1 VQHDLVVMPQERPL
15 DGSVPAPPDEDV
27 GHLALVVAA
36 LAEGE
41 TELRRLSGGA
51 HVVAL
56 VDALRSLGV
65 SIETKSDGVTAVVG
79 RSLRGLADPLKPVF
93 CGGSAPT
100 LRRLSSVLA
109 AHPFR
114 TVLTVDPALPT
125 RGMAAVAA
133 ALRRRAAQIEGV
145 FAGGKAG
152 DIAAP
157 FTVGPLAV
165 DHALSGVEYDLSE
178 PRYDVKETLLL
189 SGLYADEATFVRE
202 TIVSRDHLE
211 RLLLALG
218 VPIDAA
224 GSIAAL
230 DPAAWNA
237 RIPAFSYD
245 VPGDIAAAAFLSS
258 AASLVPGSR
267 VCVRGVGLNP
277 TRTGL
282 MDLLRQMGG
291 AVETTA
297 QATCLGE
304 AEGIVCASY
313 APLRSTTMAEEL
325 LLRASDDVPALVA
338 LAARARGTT
347 EMVGVDDV
355 CAAAVLAGA
364 RGFEEA
370 QVVRATGDTSRADA
384 FVDVLRAFGVSAE
397 TFEGGLV
404 VQGRPDEPL
413 ASADIDARGDA
424 ARASLA
430 VLLALVARGTSR
442 IRGVDALAA
451 QFPRIV
457 GTLRALG
464 ADVRV
469 EPRD

>member
-1 VQHDLVVMPQERPL
+1 MV
-15 DGSVPAPPDEDV
+15 
-27 GHLALVVAA
+27 
-36 LAEGE
+36 
-41 TELRRLSGGA
+41 
-51 HVVAL
+51 
-56 VDALRSLGV
+56 
-65 SIETKSDGVTAVVG
+65 
-79 RSLRGLADPLKPVF
+79 
-93 CGGSAPT
+93 
-100 LRRLSSVLA
+100 
-109 AHPFR
+109 
-114 TVLTVDPALPT
+114 
-125 RGMAAVAA
+125 AVAA
-133 ALRRRAAQIEGV
+133 ALRRRSAQIEGV

-152 DIAAP
+152 DVAAP

-178 PRYDVKETLLL
+178 PRYDVKEALLL

-202 TIVSRDHLE
+202 TLVSRDHLE

-230 DPAAWNA
+230 DPVAWNA
-237 RIPAFSYD
+237 SIPAFSYT
-245 VPGDIAAAAFLSS
+245 VPGDVAAAALLSS

-282 MDLLRQMGG
+282 IDLLRQMGG
-291 AVETTA
+291 AVETTT

-304 AEGIVCASY
+304 VEGIVCASY

-347 EMVGVDDV
+347 EIIGVDDV
-355 CAAAVLAGA
+355 CALAALAGA
-364 RGFEEA
+364 RPFDEPHVG
-370 QVVRATGDTSRADA
+370 RATGALQADA
-384 FVDVLRAFGVSAE
+384 FVDVLRAFGVIAE
-397 TFEGGLV
+397 TCEGSLV

-430 VLLALVARGTSR
+430 VLLSLVARGPSR
-442 IRGVDALAA
+442 IHGADALAA
-451 QFPRIV
+451 RFPRIV

-469 EPRD
+469 EPTD